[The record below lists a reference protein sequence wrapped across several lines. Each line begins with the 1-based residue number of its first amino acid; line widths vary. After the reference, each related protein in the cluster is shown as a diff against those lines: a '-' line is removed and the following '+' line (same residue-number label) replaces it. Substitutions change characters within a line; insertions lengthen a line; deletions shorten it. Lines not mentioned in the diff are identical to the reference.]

1 MPWLSLLVAL
11 PVVGSVLVLLVP
23 RSDPRTAKTVALAV
37 SLVELVLTIV
47 VASIWTTSG
56 ARFQLTETYTWVPA
70 FGLHWA
76 LGLDGI
82 ALALIALTAVV
93 TPIVLAAGWSESD
106 PRPASEEADLDGGD
120 LDGGDLDEVDPAGSG
135 GSAAAD
141 APARAGFGG
150 RARAAAGARGGATAV
165 SDAVGAKGAGGTT
178 SAIAAPGERRAAG
191 YPACILLTQGMLV
204 GAFAATDVLLFY
216 ILFEAMLIPMYIL
229 IGVYGGPRRAAAATK
244 FLLYNLL
251 GGLVMLAAVIGLS
264 VTTRSAAHPVGT
276 FLLSDL
282 SGIAIPHRT
291 QYLLFV
297 GFMIAFAIKA
307 PLWPF
312 HTWLPDA
319 IEQTPPAGAAYLS
332 GVVDKIGTFGM
343 IHLAVPLFPV
353 AARRLAPV
361 VVVLAVISIL
371 YGAILAVAQ
380 RDMMR
385 FVAAT
390 SISHFGFIV
399 LGIFALTTQ
408 GQTGATLYMV
418 NHGLST
424 VLLFL
429 VVGFVAR
436 RRGSNDWRDFGGLQ
450 TPAPALSG
458 AFLVAALA
466 SLSLPGL
473 ATFVSE
479 FLVLVGTF
487 TRYPAAAVAATVGI
501 VLAALYAL
509 LMYQRVMT
517 GPTTPRL
524 VGARDLVGRE
534 SLVIAPLVALLLV
547 LGFYPRPLTSVI
559 DHGVTPTLAQT
570 GVTDPR
576 PKVALRTTSAQAL
589 LGAPGAA
596 TGSTS
601 GTGNAK

>member
-1 MPWLSLLVAL
+1 VIVPWLSVLVAL
-11 PVVGSVLVLLVP
+11 PVLGAVVVLLVP
-23 RSDPRTAKTVALAV
+23 RSNPRLAKTVAVGV
-37 SLVELVLTIV
+37 SLIELVLTIV
-47 VASIWTTSG
+47 VALLWSSTGSRW
-56 ARFQLTETYTWVPA
+56 QLSESYSWVPA

-82 ALALIALTAVV
+82 ALALIALTAVI
-93 TPIVLAAGWSESD
+93 TPVVLAAGWSEGD
-106 PRPASEEADLDGGD
+106 RPAL
-120 LDGGDLDEVDPAGSG
+120 
-135 GSAAAD
+135 SAAESAE
-141 APARAGFGG
+141 GG
-150 RARAAAGARGGATAV
+150 QQVR
-165 SDAVGAKGAGGTT
+165 S
-178 SAIAAPGERRAAG
+178 AG
-191 YPACILLTQGMLV
+191 YPALVLLTQGMLV

-244 FLLYNLL
+244 FLVYNLL
-251 GGLVMLAAVIGLS
+251 GGLVMLAGVIGLS
-264 VTTRSAAHPVGT
+264 VTSRTTAHPEGT

-282 SGIAIPHRT
+282 QHVTIPHST
-291 QYLLFV
+291 QYLIFIA
-297 GFMIAFAIKA
+297 FMIAFAIKA

-319 IEQTPPAGAAYLS
+319 VEQTPPAGAAYLS

-353 AARRLAPV
+353 AARKLAPV
-361 VVVLAVISIL
+361 IIVLAVISII
-371 YGAILAVAQ
+371 YGAILAAAQ
-380 RDMMR
+380 KDMQR

-399 LGIFALTTQ
+399 LGIFALTSQ
-408 GQTGATLYMV
+408 GETGATLYMV

-429 VVGFVAR
+429 VVGFIEK
-436 RRGSNDWRDFGGLQ
+436 RRGSRDWRDFGGLQ
-450 TPAPALSG
+450 APAPALSG
-458 AFLVAALA
+458 VFLVAALA

-487 TRYPAAAVAATVGI
+487 TRYPAAAVIATVGI

-517 GPTTPRL
+517 GPTVRPL
-524 VGARDLVGRE
+524 VGARDLRGYE
-534 SLVIAPLVALLLV
+534 ALVVAPLIALLVV
-547 LGFYPRPLTSVI
+547 LGFYPKPLTSVI
-559 DHGVTPTLAQT
+559 NHGVVPTLSQA
-570 GVTDPR
+570 GVTDPKT
-576 PKVALRTTSAQAL
+576 KVPLA
-589 LGAPGAA
+589 GASDFGWYAYSPI
-596 TGSTS
+596 TGPVTVSQFSGSS
-601 GTGNAK
+601 GTATQSKGTK

>member
-1 MPWLSLLVAL
+1 MPWLTLLVVL
-11 PVVGSVLVLLVP
+11 PVVGAVAVLLAP
-23 RSDPRTAKTVALAV
+23 RSNPRLARMIGIA
-37 SLVELVLTIV
+37 SALVELVLTVV
-47 VASIWTTSG
+47 VALLWSG
-56 ARFQLTETYTWVPA
+56 TGSRWQLSENYSWIPA

-82 ALALIALTAVV
+82 SLALIALTAVI
-93 TPIVLAAGWSESD
+93 TPVVLAAGWSEGD
-106 PRPASEEADLDGGD
+106 RTAPGTAGPDDTGPRP
-120 LDGGDLDEVDPAGSG
+120 
-135 GSAAAD
+135 
-141 APARAGFGG
+141 
-150 RARAAAGARGGATAV
+150 
-165 SDAVGAKGAGGTT
+165 
-178 SAIAAPGERRAAG
+178 AG
-191 YPACILLTQGMLV
+191 YPALILATQGMLV

-251 GGLVMLAAVIGLS
+251 GGLVMLAGVIGLS
-264 VTTRSAAHPVGT
+264 VTSRDSAHPQGT

-282 SGIAIPHRT
+282 QSITIPHQT
-291 QYLLFV
+291 QYLIFIA
-297 GFMIAFAIKA
+297 FMVAFAIKA

-319 IEQTPPAGAAYLS
+319 VEATPPAGAAYLS

-353 AARRLAPV
+353 AARKLAPV
-361 VVVLAVISIL
+361 VITLAVISII

-380 RDMMR
+380 RDMQR

-399 LGIFALTTQ
+399 LGIFALTSQ
-408 GQTGATLYMV
+408 GETGATLYMV

-429 VVGFVAR
+429 VVGFVAK
-436 RRGSNDWRDFGGLQ
+436 RRGSRDWRDFGGLQ
-450 TPAPALSG
+450 APAPALSG
-458 AFLVAALA
+458 VFLVAALA

-487 TRYPAAAVAATVGI
+487 TRYPAAAVVATVGI

-517 GPTTPRL
+517 GPTVRPL
-524 VGARDLVGRE
+524 VGARDLRGYE
-534 SLVIAPLVALLLV
+534 ALVVSPLIALLVV
-547 LGFYPRPLTSVI
+547 LGFYPKPLTNVI
-559 DHGVTPTLAQT
+559 NHGVTATLRQA
-570 GVTDPR
+570 GVRDPR
-576 PKVALRTTSAQAL
+576 PRVPVIASVSISQF
-589 LGAPGAA
+589 PGASGA
-596 TGSTS
+596 STSQTGSTR
-601 GTGNAK
+601 

>member
-106 PRPASEEADLDGGD
+106 PRPASEEADVDD
-120 LDGGDLDEVDPAGSG
+120 ADPAGSG
-135 GSAAAD
+135 GTAGG
-141 APARAGFGG
+141 APARADS
-150 RARAAAGARGGATAV
+150 GARGGVVADDRSGATAV
-165 SDAVGAKGAGGTT
+165 GAG
-178 SAIAAPGERRAAG
+178 APGERRAAG

-282 SGIAIPHRT
+282 SGVTIPHRT

-390 SISHFGFIV
+390 SISHFGFVV

-429 VVGFVAR
+429 VVGFVAH

-534 SLVIAPLVALLLV
+534 SLVIAPLVVLLLV

-559 DHGVTPTLAQT
+559 NHGVTPTLTQT

-576 PKVALRTTSAQAL
+576 PRVALRATSTQAL

-596 TGSTS
+596 TGTTS
-601 GTGNAK
+601 GTGHAK